1 MYFLIVGC
9 SEAGYH
15 LSKALLASEHEVA
28 VVEKNPARHRIL
40 ADELG
45 SVAFAGDGTDEQT
58 LKRAGI
64 TRADAVVAVTGRD
77 ATNLV
82 ICQIAK
88 HVFQVPRTM
97 VLVKDPKNEPLF
109 HILGVDVV
117 VNEIHQILL
126 SFEEGVPGRPFVHL
140 MNLQAPGRE
149 TGQRVRT
156 GRREGSGETAAG
168 RGVAAQQHDCPG
180 GKEGQGGVALRGIDA
195 GSGGRTGGGDADQ
208 RRADAVRH
216 PNRGGV
222 MPKRLAYLGPA
233 GTYTEEAALLYD
245 PAAELEPFPTIAAIG
260 LAVSSEITDEGIVP
274 IENSLEGS
282 VTFTLDLLIQESQLS
297 IYQEVLLPIDHYLMV
312 DPGVKLADIEV
323 VYSHPQS
330 LAQCR
335 EFLETMPAQKRKQMA
350 SLSNSAAVADMQ
362 KSDVGAA
369 AHSAEAGPPELYN
382 AEIIGRK
389 VQGLA
394 EQT

>member
-28 VVEKNPARHRIL
+28 VVEKNPAKHRIL

-58 LKRAGI
+58 LKRAGV

-77 ATNLV
+77 ETNLV

-149 TGQRVRT
+149 LVSVSVPEGARVV
-156 GRREGSGETAAG
+156 G
-168 RGVAAQQHDCPG
+168 
-180 GKEGQGGVALRGIDA
+180 
-195 GSGGRTGGGDADQ
+195 
-208 RRADAVRH
+208 
-216 PNRGGV
+216 
-222 MPKRLAYLGPA
+222 KRLRDVELPPNSMIALVVKRDRVELPSGA
-233 GTYTEEAALLYD
+233 LMLEAEDELVAVTQTHDEQTLYD
-245 PAAELEPFPTIAAIG
+245 ILT
-260 LAVSSEITDEGIVP
+260 
-274 IENSLEGS
+274 
-282 VTFTLDLLIQESQLS
+282 
-297 IYQEVLLPIDHYLMV
+297 EV
-312 DPGVKLADIEV
+312 E
-323 VYSHPQS
+323 
-330 LAQCR
+330 
-335 EFLETMPAQKRKQMA
+335 
-350 SLSNSAAVADMQ
+350 
-362 KSDVGAA
+362 
-369 AHSAEAGPPELYN
+369 
-382 AEIIGRK
+382 
-389 VQGLA
+389 
-394 EQT
+394 

>member
-28 VVEKNPARHRIL
+28 VVEKNPGRHRIL

-45 SVAFAGDGTDEQT
+45 TVAFAGDGTDEQT
-58 LKRAGI
+58 LKRAGV

-77 ATNLV
+77 ETNLV

-149 TGQRVRT
+149 LVSVSVPEGARVV
-156 GRREGSGETAAG
+156 G
-168 RGVAAQQHDCPG
+168 
-180 GKEGQGGVALRGIDA
+180 
-195 GSGGRTGGGDADQ
+195 
-208 RRADAVRH
+208 
-216 PNRGGV
+216 
-222 MPKRLAYLGPA
+222 KRLRDVELPPNSMIALVVKKDRVELPSGA
-233 GTYTEEAALLYD
+233 LMLEAEDELVAVTQTNDEQTLYD
-245 PAAELEPFPTIAAIG
+245 ILT
-260 LAVSSEITDEGIVP
+260 
-274 IENSLEGS
+274 
-282 VTFTLDLLIQESQLS
+282 
-297 IYQEVLLPIDHYLMV
+297 EV
-312 DPGVKLADIEV
+312 E
-323 VYSHPQS
+323 
-330 LAQCR
+330 
-335 EFLETMPAQKRKQMA
+335 
-350 SLSNSAAVADMQ
+350 
-362 KSDVGAA
+362 
-369 AHSAEAGPPELYN
+369 
-382 AEIIGRK
+382 
-389 VQGLA
+389 
-394 EQT
+394 